1 MRFCVSKN
9 PFSKKK
15 PFERTAFFLL
25 LFSIMTMKKIKPQ
38 LYRKK
43 GEF

>member
-1 MRFCVSKN
+1 MRFCVNKN
-9 PFSKKK
+9 PFSKKSRSK
-15 PFERTAFFLL
+15 ERLFLL